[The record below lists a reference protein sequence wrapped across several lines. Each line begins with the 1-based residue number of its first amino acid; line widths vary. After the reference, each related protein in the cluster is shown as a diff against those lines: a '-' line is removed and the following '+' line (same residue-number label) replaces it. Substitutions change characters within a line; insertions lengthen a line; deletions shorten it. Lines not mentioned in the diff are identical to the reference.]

1 MKNHNGLSRRRFI
14 KNLAGSLAGAGAAS
28 VAPLGFPQV
37 LSSGRPNSNF
47 AGVQIGTITYSFR
60 SMPDQ
65 SAEAILGYVLE
76 AGVNAIELMGDP
88 AEAFA
93 GAPQSTIGFAERR
106 LLRQARN
113 PETLSEQQLQE
124 ATEIQAALD
133 AYNSEI
139 AAWRESVSTDRFE
152 LLKRMYEDAGV
163 SIYAW
168 KPSVFASNNSDAE
181 IAYGFRMAK
190 ALGASHST
198 VELPDDPALS
208 ARLGRLAEQNDAYIA
223 YHTHQQGSM
232 TAFDTA
238 FSQSDHNRSNV
249 DLGHFVAGTAGHNP
263 IDFLHKY
270 HDKIASAHIKDR
282 QTIANGAG
290 NLMWGTGDTPLVE
303 MLRLVRDSGWNFP
316 LTAELEYQIPEGSN
330 AVQELRKCVEYARNA
345 LES

>member
-1 MKNHNGLSRRRFI
+1 MKKYNGLSRRSFV
-14 KNLAGSLAGAGAAS
+14 KNLAGALVGTGAAAAS
-28 VAPLGFPQV
+28 PLGFPQV
-37 LSSGRPNSNF
+37 ITNMGPNSRF
-47 AGVQIGTITYSFR
+47 AGVQIGTITYSYR

-65 SAEAILGYVLE
+65 SAEAILGYVVDS
-76 AGVNAIELMGDP
+76 GVNSIELMGAP

-93 GAPQSTIGFAERR
+93 GAPQNPVGREERG
-106 LLRQARN
+106 LLRRARN
-113 PETLSEQQLQE
+113 PEMLSEQERQQ
-124 ATEIQAALD
+124 ATEIQAAQN
-133 AYNSEI
+133 AYDSEI
-139 AAWRESVSTDRFE
+139 AAWRASVSTERFE
-152 LLKRMYEDAGV
+152 LLRRMYEDAGI

-168 KPSVFASNNSDAE
+168 KPSVFGNDNSDAE
-181 IAYGFRMAK
+181 ISYGLRMAK

-198 VELPDDPALS
+198 VELPSDPALS
-208 ARLGRLAEQNDAYIA
+208 ARLGRLAQQNDAYIA

-238 FSQSDHNRSNV
+238 FSQSEHNRSNV
-249 DLGHFVAGTAGHNP
+249 DLGHFVAGDAGHNP

-282 QTIANGAG
+282 QTVANGAG

-316 LTAELEYQIPEGSN
+316 MTAELEYQIPEGSD
-330 AVQELRKCVEYARNA
+330 AVQEVRRCVEFCRAA